1 MMKTIKTGAVQKR
14 KTIVRIASLMKPY
27 TILLVLSLLLAVVV
41 VVSTLYIPVL
51 SGRAVDDIA
60 GKGRVDFTSLGKI
73 LLKMCAVIGI
83 TAVSQWCMT
92 VLTNHVAY
100 KVVKDMRTAAF
111 GKIQRLPLSY
121 IDSHS
126 RGDIVSRIIT
136 DVDQFSEGLLMGF
149 AQLFTGIL
157 TILVTLIFMFRL
169 NPFITLV
176 VIGVTP
182 VSMFVAAFIAKK
194 TYVHFKN
201 QSEKRGAVTSIV
213 QEMVEGMSCVRTFN
227 MMEKVCRK
235 FDRADE
241 ELRTASFKAV
251 FYSSVTNPATRF
263 CNALVFAGVGI
274 FGALSA
280 VAGSITIGELAAFLG
295 YASQYTKPF
304 NEISGVV
311 TELQNSTACAQR
323 LFELIDADEIPPDS
337 SCAAVL
343 TGVKGNVSLNDVA
356 FSYVPAEPLI
366 EGLSL
371 NVAPGQRIAIVG
383 PTGCGKTTLIN
394 LLMRFYDVNAGSVSI
409 DGHDIRTVTRNSLRS
424 SYGMVLQ
431 DTWLKYG
438 TVRENITM
446 GKPDATD
453 EETVHAAQEAY
464 ADGFIR
470 RLPHGYDTIIGESGD
485 TLSAGQ
491 KQLLCIARVMLAV
504 PPMLILDE
512 ATSSIDTR
520 TELYIQKAFD
530 KLMEGRTSFVV
541 AHRLSTIRNAD
552 RILVMKHGHIV
563 ETGKHEELL
572 AAGGFYAELYN
583 SQFEAV

>member
-1 MMKTIKTGAVQKR
+1 MMKINKKR
-14 KTIVRIASLMKPY
+14 TENRGTIVRIAALMRPY
-27 TILLVLSLLLAVVV
+27 TVLLVLSLLLGVAV

-73 LLKMCAVIGI
+73 LLQMCTILGI

-92 VLTNHVAY
+92 VFTNHAAY
-100 KVVKDMRTAAF
+100 KIVKDMRTAAF
-111 GKIQRLPLSY
+111 GKLQRLPLSY

-149 AQLFTGIL
+149 AQLFTGVL
-157 TILVTLIFMFRL
+157 TIFVTLVFMFCL

-213 QEMVEGMSCVRTFN
+213 QEMIEGMSCVRTFN
-227 MMEKVCRK
+227 MMEKVCSK
-235 FDRADE
+235 FNSADE
-241 ELRTASFKAV
+241 ELRDASFKAV

-263 CNALVFAGVGI
+263 FNALVFAGVGI

-280 VAGSITIGELAAFLG
+280 IAGTITVGELAAFLG

-311 TELQNSTACAQR
+311 TELQNSIACAQR
-323 LFELIDADEIPPDS
+323 LFELIDADEISSDS
-337 SCAAVL
+337 SGAAVL
-343 TGVKGNVSLNDVA
+343 TGVQGNVSLKDVA
-356 FSYVPAEPLI
+356 FSYNPGEPLI
-366 EGLSL
+366 EDLSL
-371 NVAPGQRIAIVG
+371 NILPGQRIAIVG

-394 LLMRFYDVNAGSVSI
+394 LLMRFYDVNSGSIYI

-470 RLPHGYDTIIGESGD
+470 RLPYGYDTIIGDSGD

-491 KQLLCIARVMLAV
+491 RQLLCIARVMLAV

-520 TELYIQKAFD
+520 TELCIQKAFD

-583 SQFEAV
+583 SQFETV